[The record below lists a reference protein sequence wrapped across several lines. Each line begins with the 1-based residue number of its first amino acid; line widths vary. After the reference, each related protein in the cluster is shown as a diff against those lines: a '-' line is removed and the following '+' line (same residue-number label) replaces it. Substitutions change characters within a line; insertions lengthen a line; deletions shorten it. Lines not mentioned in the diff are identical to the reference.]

1 MEKSDASPSFPRK
14 WEGNPD
20 LSQFPGLRLSTG
32 FRGANRNHTQ
42 KVSSGWLEALEE
54 KAVSV
59 TPMIENDLR
68 GSLQCDYAT
77 DLTATWT

>member
-14 WEGNPD
+14 WESRS
-20 LSQFPGLRLSTG
+20 LLFPGLRLSTG

-68 GSLQCDYAT
+68 GSLQCGYAT